1 MIKKEAAGIAGTGGG
16 WEDGQDLLQW
26 LLFSLLVERA
36 LGDDA
41 AGVLIE
47 NEEVARRTLKRG
59 GGEGGR
65 ERWRD

>member
-1 MIKKEAAGIAGTGGG
+1 LRTRRRRLRTLKRGGGEGG

-47 NEEVARRTLKRG
+47 NEEVAA
-59 GGEGGR
+59 
-65 ERWRD
+65 